1 MYEIKNLTKEQVEYI
16 ENRLEEYDNNFLPK
30 PIEGFIQI
38 GAFDNGKLIAGV
50 NACMTSFRI
59 LYVSTVFVDED
70 YRRKGIAKS
79 LLEQVEERAKDLGAD
94 IIRVDTFDWQARDF
108 YESIGY
114 KEVGRYEAEGFSEHF
129 YLKRIG

>member
-1 MYEIKNLTKEQVEYI
+1 MYEIKDLTKDQVEYI
-16 ENRLEEYDNNFLPK
+16 EDRLEEYDSKFLPK
-30 PIEGFIQI
+30 PLDGFIQI

-59 LYVSTVFVDED
+59 LYVSTVFVDVE

-79 LLEQVEERAKDLGAD
+79 LLEKMEQRAEELGAD
-94 IIRVDTFDWQARDF
+94 MIRVDTFDWQGRDF
-108 YESIGY
+108 YDSIGF

-129 YLKRIG
+129 YLKRIV